1 MVFNFPVSDIDLL
14 THQKRVKS
22 LGNSMMV
29 ALALAQAQAQGMQLR
44 DGFSSLES
52 FESECAMR
60 QF

>member
-29 ALALAQAQAQGMQLR
+29 ALAQAQAQGMQLR

>member
-1 MVFNFPVSDIDLL
+1 MVFKFPVSDIDLL

-29 ALALAQAQAQGMQLR
+29 ALAQAQAQGMQLR